1 MKAVERLDQFYLI
14 KQLPKAT
21 ALLCKEGVLLDAS
34 CSWLE
39 TFGLPPINKNKKTKI
54 FSLLPEA
61 HNLEQK
67 LEENKSFNL
76 QHKVIH
82 NNGARHLKSYFS
94 PWFDEKENVVGTI
107 IQTDDITEQV
117 EKEKELSWLK
127 VTLETK
133 VEVSKTGWWEYDVET
148 EKLTWCKETKR
159 IHQVP
164 DCYEPTAIEAFEFYK
179 TGYSQNKVSMLFHK
193 AVSNHQSYD
202 VEIKMITFNG
212 EERWVRTT
220 GKPFL
225 QDGKVIKIFGTI
237 QDIHERVVSGL
248 QTKESERLLTT
259 LIDNIP
265 VNVFIKDTDSRKI
278 LVNKSECDYFNKSQ
292 DELIGTTDFDLFDK
306 ESAKI
311 SMHEDLEVMRSQK
324 PMIARETICV
334 KKNGESTHFLTS
346 KIPTFDIDGKVNGL
360 MGISLDI
367 SAMKKKEKELCSLIK
382 VTSMQNEKLIN
393 FAHIVSHN
401 LRSHTANF
409 SMLLDFLNS
418 EKNQDERKRIIKML
432 TNASDNLL
440 ETLENLNQVVDVNTK
455 ASETKKSINLNSN
468 ITNVLNNLSAFL
480 DKNDAK
486 IVINVA
492 NNIRVNCVPAYL
504 DSIISNLVSNAVK
517 YKSPNRPPLITI
529 NAVKSNQCV
538 SLSISDNGIG
548 INLDKYGDKIFG
560 MYKTFHN
567 REDAKGFGL
576 YLIKNQIEA
585 MGGSIT
591 VQSEVDKGTTFNV
604 YFNEES

>member
-1 MKAVERLDQFYLI
+1 LKAVERLDQFYLI

>member
-21 ALLCKEGVLLDAS
+21 ALLCKEGLLLDAS